1 MNCNENPRK
10 RASRTPRFNLPV
22 EAPSRWRLLI
32 DGLVPSPM
40 RTYRLRNLSARL
52 FEETIDRIDERKCR
66 E

>member
-1 MNCNENPRK
+1 
-10 RASRTPRFNLPV
+10 
-22 EAPSRWRLLI
+22 
-32 DGLVPSPM
+32 VPSPM